1 MESRF
6 LTVSEAARYL
16 RLNPR
21 SVYLLAQRGAI
32 PASRVTGK
40 WLFPAHLLDQWIE
53 SSARGRESSARGRT
67 GAGDAPAA
75 TRAPLPPGSLLLA
88 GSDDPGLELLADAL
102 REQPGQPLL
111 FSATLGRSGGLL
123 ALRD

>member
-6 LTVSEAARYL
+6 LTVAEAARYL

-40 WLFPAHLLDQWIE
+40 WLFPVHLLDEWLE
-53 SSARGRESSARGRT
+53 ASARQRVGRAARAGTRGPPVGKPLPGRER
-67 GAGDAPAA
+67 
-75 TRAPLPPGSLLLA
+75 
-88 GSDDPGLELLADAL
+88 
-102 REQPGQPLL
+102 
-111 FSATLGRSGGLL
+111 
-123 ALRD
+123 

>member
-6 LTVSEAARYL
+6 LTVAEAARYL

-53 SSARGRESSARGRT
+53 ESARGRT

-75 TRAPLPPGSLLLA
+75 ARAPLPPGSLLLA

-111 FSATLGRSGGLL
+111 FSATLGRSQGLL
-123 ALRD
+123 ALRDGRADVA